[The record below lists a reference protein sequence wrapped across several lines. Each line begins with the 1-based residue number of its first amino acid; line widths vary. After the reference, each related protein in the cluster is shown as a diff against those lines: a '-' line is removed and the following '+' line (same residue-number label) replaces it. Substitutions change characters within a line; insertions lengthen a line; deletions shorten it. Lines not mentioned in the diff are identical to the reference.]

1 MVVTGKALPRR
12 TFLRGVGATA
22 VALPFLDAMAP
33 ALSAKAGPPVRLAFL
48 YVPNG
53 IDMAN
58 WNVPHEGALPAELPR
73 ILKPL
78 EAFRGDMIQIGNLT
92 HNSGRAL
99 LDGAGDH
106 GRCAGSYLTGI
117 QVRKSTI
124 DIKASISC
132 DQIIAN
138 AIGHQTRFASLEMG
152 MDDSRQAGDCDSG
165 YSCAYTNNLAWRSET
180 QPLPPVLDPRVLF
193 ERLFGTDADLTP
205 EQRERRT
212 RYRRS
217 ILDFI
222 MGDTQRLKT
231 DLGPTDRRKLDE
243 YLSSI
248 REVERQLEKAERES
262 IVIDPGMAKPY
273 GVPPDFGEHFKLMT
287 DMLTIAFQADLTR
300 VATFMMTREGTSRSY
315 REIGIPD
322 GHHPC
327 THHQGRQE
335 LMDKVTRINEY
346 HTQQLAG
353 FLHKLKNTP
362 EGDSNLLDNSM
373 IVYGAGLSD
382 GNRHWHH
389 DLPVIMAGKA
399 NGTITTG
406 RHLKFDDEVPLN
418 NLFLSMLDRH
428 THEDL
433 PTLLIGKGGNAFRP
447 GRRVIYRRETPMAN
461 FHLTL
466 MDRMGVHVENF
477 GDASGRLDLAEVG

>member
-1 MVVTGKALPRR
+1 MVLTGKALPRR
-12 TFLRGVGATA
+12 TFLRGLGATA
-22 VALPFLDAMAP
+22 VALPFLDAMTP
-33 ALSAKAGPPVRLAFL
+33 ALRAQTKPPVRLAFM

-58 WNVPHEGALPAELPR
+58 WNVPAEGALGDLPR
-73 ILKPL
+73 IMKPL
-78 EAFRGDMIQIGNLT
+78 EAFRGDMIQLGNLT

-106 GRCAGSYLTGI
+106 GRCSGSYLTGI
-117 QVRKSTI
+117 QVRKSTT

-138 AIGHQTRFASLEMG
+138 AIGHETRFASLELG

-165 YSCAYTNNLAWRSET
+165 YSCAYTNNLAWRSDT
-180 QPLPPVLDPRVLF
+180 QPLPPVLDPRILF
-193 ERLFGTDADLTP
+193 ERLFGTEADLSP
-205 EQRERRT
+205 EQRDRRT

-222 MGDTQRLKT
+222 TGDTQRLQGE
-231 DLGPTDRRKLDE
+231 LGTTDRRKLDE

-248 REVERQLEKAERES
+248 REIERQLEKAEKDS
-262 IVIDPGMAKPY
+262 IVINPGMSKPY

-287 DMLTIAFQADLTR
+287 DMITVAFQADMTR
-300 VATFMMTREGTSRSY
+300 VLTFLMTREGTSRSY
-315 REIGIPD
+315 REIGIAD

-327 THHQGRQE
+327 THHQGKPE
-335 LMDKVTRINEY
+335 LMEKVTQINEY
-346 HTQQLAG
+346 HTKQMAG
-353 FLHKLKNTP
+353 WLQKLKDTP

-382 GNRHWHH
+382 GNRH
-389 DLPVIMAGKA
+389 L
-399 NGTITTG
+399 
-406 RHLKFDDEVPLN
+406 
-418 NLFLSMLDRH
+418 
-428 THEDL
+428 HEDL
-433 PTLLIGKGGNAFRP
+433 PTLLIGKGGNFFRP
-447 GRRVIYRRETPMAN
+447 GRRIIYRKETPMAN

-477 GDASGRLDLAEVG
+477 GDASGRLDPASLT